1 MKIKLFEGDTVISS
15 ITRESSHR
23 RILILAIRSIGDV
36 VLITSVIRQIKEKF
50 PDGFIGIVADG
61 PSAQVLEN
69 NPNLDHVFVID
80 RLASQELAWFTR
92 WKLWMQLVSD
102 LRRYHFDIVLD
113 LFSGPRSAI
122 LGYMARAKD
131 RYGED
136 FRHKIRGFLYN
147 HPIKIC
153 RDGRHLLE
161 QKNDLIQPF
170 IGKIDLEKA
179 ALELHL
185 TETERLQG
193 KQLLGVVGDTHQRRI
208 GFIPSA
214 GSDWRIWPS
223 ERFAE
228 LADVLCET
236 YGAEVI
242 LLGGS
247 EDRAVCHHIGTLM
260 RATPVDLSGK
270 TTLRELM
277 AIFAE
282 LDLVIANVTGPMHLA
297 TALRKPKVIGLYGA
311 ADTIQYA
318 PWGPTAIMLTKGA
331 KEDAYWHKVDY
342 ERDYQWLLQ
351 IAVEDVVV
359 AVQRVMSEWAW
370 SEGNHASNPG
380 NEVT

>member
-1 MKIKLFEGDTVISS
+1 MNSFEGDTVISS
-15 ITRESSHR
+15 ITGKPSQS

-36 VLITSVIRQIKEKF
+36 VLITSVVRQLKEKF

-61 PSAQVLEN
+61 PSAQVLEE
-69 NPNLDHVFVID
+69 NPCLDHVFVID
-80 RLASQELAWFTR
+80 RVASQQLSCFTR
-92 WKLWMQLVSD
+92 WKLWVQLVSD
-102 LRRYHFDIVLD
+102 IRRHHFDMVID

-147 HPIKIC
+147 HHIKIC
-153 RDGRHLLE
+153 RDGRHLIE
-161 QKNDLIQPF
+161 QKFDLIQPLT
-170 IGKIDLEKA
+170 GKIDIGKS

-185 TETERLQG
+185 TEAERLQG
-193 KQLLGVVGDTHQRRI
+193 KKLFGVAGATHQKRI
-208 GFIPSA
+208 GFIPGA
-214 GSDWRIWPS
+214 GSDWRVWPA

-236 YGAEVI
+236 YGAKVI

-247 EDRAVCHHIGTLM
+247 EDHAVCRHIGKLM
-260 RATPVDLSGK
+260 HATPLDLSGK

-277 AIFAE
+277 AILAE
-282 LDLVIANVTGPMHLA
+282 LDLVVANVTGPMHLA

-318 PWGPTAIMLTKGA
+318 PWGTTAIMLTKGT
-331 KEDAYWHKVDY
+331 KENAYWNKVDY

-351 IAVEDVVV
+351 ITVEDVVV
-359 AVQRVMSEWAW
+359 AVRRVMPEWA
-370 SEGNHASNPG
+370 
-380 NEVT
+380 